1 MLSQYLAEVPHH
13 YWDAKAQVFIAE
25 LKSEGA
31 TVQRYTIPRAVF
43 FAIHADM
50 ARAIRDA
57 SEAVVPPPLPL
68 KKGRKPKAESRV
80 VAFIK
85 REAEGH

>member
-25 LKSEGA
+25 LKSDGLV
-31 TVQRYTIPRAVF
+31 VQRYTIPRHVF

-50 ARAIRDA
+50 ARAIMDA
-57 SEAVVPPPLPL
+57 C
-68 KKGRKPKAESRV
+68 G
-80 VAFIK
+80 
-85 REAEGH
+85 AEGGAEIVELRQAEG